1 MPLGNALQAL
11 IMLAVVL
18 IGSVS
23 FGNLFRRS
31 NLLWHCDGYNSGP
44 HSSFHKV
51 RVAFGDLEI
60 SHRRRRPSG
69 PLVTDVPG
77 RNRAAYVQQVNINRA
92 VTTVATGALRGGSD
106 RRLRSCSL
114 ALRAPTRWPT
124 RQLATCVVIR
134 RRGAERH
141 GRSCSCAPH
150 PRSRGPSA
158 HPSGRATNCRHG

>member
-31 NLLWHCDGYNSGP
+31 NLLWHFDGYNSGP
-44 HSSFHKV
+44 HSSSHKV

-60 SHRRRRPSG
+60 SHRRRGPSW

-77 RNRAAYVQQVNINRA
+77 RNRAAHLQQITINPT
-92 VTTVATGALRGGSD
+92 VTPVATGALCGGSD
-106 RRLRSCSL
+106 RRLRSGSL

-124 RQLATCVVIR
+124 RKLATCMVIR
-134 RRGAERH
+134 RCGAERH
-141 GRSCSCAPH
+141 GRSRSCAPH
-150 PRSRGPSA
+150 PRSRGTSA
-158 HPSGRATNCRHG
+158 NPRGRATNCRHR